1 MEVTINLN
9 GIFAKI
15 NDKSELRETAQSIVT
30 QIQTAYNARLAELMP
45 KENAPVVVDAAPSA
59 KGKKSAPTKTKKA
72 AKDEFKGVPE
82 ADEQKAT
89 PTKKSKDTKKS
100 EPAKATKP
108 EKEKPTKVEQIKIAS
123 LTKAQ
128 VKAMNIKF
136 EQYSEK
142 CMFLTGETKP
152 IKDEIKAIGGAHW
165 NQSRKGWFI
174 KNDSA
179 KALAKALK
187 IKLA

>member
-1 MEVTINLN
+1 MEVTVNLN
-9 GIFAKI
+9 NVFARIDNAK
-15 NDKSELRETAQSIVT
+15 ELKETANNIMQ
-30 QIQTAYNARLAELMP
+30 QIKVAYDTRLAELMP
-45 KENAPVVVDAAPSA
+45 QKGAAVVVDATTST
-59 KGKKSAPTKTKKA
+59 KGKKSATTKTKKST
-72 AKDEFKGVPE
+72 KNEFEGVPE
-82 ADEQKAT
+82 ANEQKAT
-89 PTKKSKDTKKS
+89 PTKKDKSAKDA
-100 EPAKATKP
+100 AKTESNKP
-108 EKEKPTKVEQIKIAS
+108 EKVEQVKIAS
-123 LTKAQ
+123 LTKKQ
-128 VKAMNIKF
+128 ITAMNIKF

>member
-1 MEVTINLN
+1 MEVTVNLN

-45 KENAPVVVDAAPSA
+45 KETPVVLDAAPST
-59 KGKKSAPTKTKKA
+59 KGKKSAPTKTKKST
-72 AKDEFKGVPE
+72 KNEFEGVPE
-82 ADEQKAT
+82 ANEQKAT
-89 PTKKSKDTKKS
+89 PTKKDKSAKDA
-100 EPAKATKP
+100 AKTESNKP
-108 EKEKPTKVEQIKIAS
+108 EKVEQVKIAS
-123 LTKAQ
+123 LTKKQ
-128 VKAMNIKF
+128 ITAMNIKF

>member
-1 MEVTINLN
+1 MEVTVNLN

-15 NDKSELRETAQSIVT
+15 NDKSELRETAQDIVT

-45 KENAPVVVDAAPSA
+45 KETLVSIDAAPST
-59 KGKKSAPTKTKKA
+59 KGKKSAPTKTKKT
-72 AKDEFKGVPE
+72 AKSEFEGVPE
-82 ADEQKAT
+82 A
-89 PTKKSKDTKKS
+89 
-100 EPAKATKP
+100 AKT
-108 EKEKPTKVEQIKIAS
+108 ESNTEKVEQVKIAS
-123 LTKAQ
+123 LTKKQ
-128 VKAMNIKF
+128 ITAMNIKF